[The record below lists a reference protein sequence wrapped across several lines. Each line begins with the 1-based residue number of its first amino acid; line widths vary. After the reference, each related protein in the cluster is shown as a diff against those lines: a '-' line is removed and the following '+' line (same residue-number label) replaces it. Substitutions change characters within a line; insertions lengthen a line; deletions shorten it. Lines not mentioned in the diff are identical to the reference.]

1 MRCSRII
8 LLAVM
13 MCSVASMTF
22 AGDKECCPDAPP
34 LTICVPKEEK
44 TTKSKAVYSSK
55 CTTICIPVRGCCHRP
70 DCGECGRPREVRK
83 LMKRFVKQEV
93 CETKCE
99 PQVVSPENCPPAPAP
114 ATSAGPQLPEQK
126 K

>member
-1 MRCSRII
+1 MHRSRMI

-13 MCSVASMTF
+13 VFSVASMTF
-22 AGDKECCPDAPP
+22 AGDKECCPDARP

-55 CTTICIPVRGCCHRP
+55 CTTICIPVRGCCHNR

-83 LMKRFVKQEV
+83 LTKRFVKEEV

-99 PQVVSPENCPPAPAP
+99 PQVVPQENCPAPP
-114 ATSAGPQLPEQK
+114 GPQLPEPK